1 MLKINVITTKIP
13 KELWIR
19 HSDYKIHRK
28 YENKG
33 VNIARKIMK
42 SRSNEQRLTL

>member
-1 MLKINVITTKIP
+1 MLKMNVITPKIP

-28 YENKG
+28 YENKC
-33 VNIARKIMK
+33 VNIARKIKVGVMNK
-42 SRSNEQRLTL
+42 D